1 MPQTL
6 TLPIDPNS
14 SVVQETVKVTTGYFT
29 GGAGKL
35 MGTDIYTGS
44 IDDGN
49 KAYYVNLTQVH
60 PDSSSAET
68 QFSVAYGH
76 IDGSGSFTD
85 SDQVVGASELI
96 YKQWGSFLLSPTA
109 ITGGFHISSGEEG
122 TTKPTNSKVAAGT
135 KDSDIYVLVG
145 KRSRFKDRIN
155 KGNWTIALSGS
166 VHGPGEGA
174 GNWLGDHPSGSD
186 ILKLTDDSKISEPTI
201 TAVGHRY
208 NIVSGA
214 LGVVSGSG
222 ASDRTY
228 GWIYPDVGVMVFSQ
242 AELSSSIPG
251 PHSQTA
257 NTASWDSYGSA
268 SNVQFSSFMNALS
281 SSGMAAV
288 TSGDFDA
295 RNHIRFANCL
305 SPAGAYL
312 QFRGEEDQNSVSYFC
327 RVHANQMNFT
337 NNPTFISGS
346 QNLIRNE
353 SMRNDPNVYIT
364 GVNLYSNDGTL
375 VATAKLSTPIKKNFG
390 SEATIKVKLT
400 Y

>member
-1 MPQTL
+1 
-6 TLPIDPNS
+6 
-14 SVVQETVKVTTGYFT
+14 
-29 GGAGKL
+29 
-35 MGTDIYTGS
+35 
-44 IDDGN
+44 
-49 KAYYVNLTQVH
+49 
-60 PDSSSAET
+60 
-68 QFSVAYGH
+68 
-76 IDGSGSFTD
+76 
-85 SDQVVGASELI
+85 
-96 YKQWGSFLLSPTA
+96 
-109 ITGGFHISSGEEG
+109 
-122 TTKPTNSKVAAGT
+122 
-135 KDSDIYVLVG
+135 LVG
-145 KRSRFKDRIN
+145 KRARFKDRIN

-166 VHGPGEGA
+166 SGA
-174 GNWLGDHPSGSD
+174 TWVNDHPTGSLL
-186 ILKLTDDSKISEPTI
+186 LKLTDDSKTSEPTV

-208 NIVSGA
+208 NIVSGTQ
-214 LGVVSGSG
+214 GVVSGSG
-222 ASDRTY
+222 AAHRTY
-228 GWIYPDVGVMVFSQ
+228 GWIYPDVGVLVFSA
-242 AELSSSIPG
+242 AELSSSIPA
-251 PHSQTA
+251 PTNFFA
-257 NTASWDSYGSA
+257 NNEHTASWDSYTSA
-268 SNVQFSSFMNALS
+268 SNVAGTSYMNALS
-281 SSGMAAV
+281 SSGLSPY

-364 GVNLYSNDGTL
+364 GVNLYSNDGVL